1 MANRNLRK
9 RKNRGLAIDKIN
21 KIPFQLNSF
30 IQINLTYWEQIMH
43 QVKGFDFPGRRE
55 ITWDIL
61 Y

>member
-30 IQINLTYWEQIMH
+30 IQINLTYWEQIKH